1 MNNNILEYH
10 KYNLMFD
17 VFSAPTESVAL
28 LDGTKLPTMNVTFDG
43 MLDVKKCLSNNGGV
57 YCWYNTL
64 NKKIYIGSSINL
76 WRRFKTYKQIF
87 INSKTNRANDKLVNS
102 IKAHGVKVYKF
113 YILELFNGS
122 TEDLRKKE
130 QFYLDKYRPFAK
142 DNRGYNFNINVGM
155 NKPSLISEDSRERIK
170 QRHIGE
176 NSESS
181 KLTNVTVLDIKTKLS
196 KGVTLKELAS
206 MYNVSTT
213 VISNVKSG
221 KTWGHIKAS
230 DDIENI
236 LKEMCYKNRK
246 GKLTEDLVREIKLRL
261 QNGERCYLLAKE
273 YNLPYTTVHGLK
285 IGHYYTHVKI

>member
-17 VFSAPTESVAL
+17 VFSTPTDSVSL
-28 LDGTKLPTMNVTFDG
+28 SDGSNMPTVNITFDN
-43 MLDVKKCLSNNGGV
+43 MIDVKKCLSNNGGV

-64 NKKIYIGSSINL
+64 DKKIYIGSSINL
-76 WRRFKTYKQIF
+76 WRRFKNYKQVF
-87 INSKTNRANDKLVNS
+87 INSKSNRINYKLFNS
-102 IKAHGVKVYKF
+102 IKTHGVKIYKF
-113 YILELFNGS
+113 YILELFNGNQD
-122 TEDLRKKE
+122 DLRKRE
-130 QFYLDKYRPFAK
+130 QFYLNEYKPFA
-142 DNRGYNFNINVGM
+142 DDGCGYNIKSKVGDI
-155 NKPSLISEDSRERIK
+155 KPSFFSNESREKIR
-170 QRHIGE
+170 QRHTGE

-181 KLTNVTVLDIKTKLS
+181 KLTNVTVLEIKTKLS
-196 KGVTLKELAS
+196 EGVTLKELAS

-221 KTWGHIKAS
+221 KTWDHIKAS
-230 DDIENI
+230 DDIEGI

-261 QNGERCYLLAKE
+261 KNGERCYLLAKE

-285 IGHYYTHVKI
+285 IGHYYTHIKI